1 MIIWLI
7 RFAIRHEK
15 WRGDLSLESLERIE
29 RRIEDENKGPLA

>member
-15 WRGDLSLESLERIE
+15 WRGDLSLENLEE
-29 RRIEDENKGPLA
+29 LEKKMDENKGSLV